1 VAAREHVGPSVP
13 QPIATLAR
21 VADLEPLLRFWRAL
35 DSAFET
41 VEPAWWGGVVADSR
55 FPGIWDVNYARVET
69 DDAALSLGEVESS
82 LLPVMDRIGARHV
95 HMVVFHPEQLT
106 ALLSEASTR
115 GDRLSWDTVMELRG
129 EAPDAPSGIDVEEVD
144 PNDPSFWPA
153 YRASLGEFHIIEED
167 AIRQLVDI
175 ERDVLIPA
183 GKRWFAV
190 READHPRALGSL
202 IGMEAVGYVDHV
214 VTFPEARRKGYAGA
228 VVRRI
233 AEEARRSNLDRVYL
247 LTEPGAQAASL
258 YERLGFEA
266 IGHIA
271 STLRQR

>member
-1 VAAREHVGPSVP
+1 MAE
-13 QPIATLAR
+13 
-21 VADLEPLLRFWRAL
+21 LEPLLRFWRAL

-55 FPGIWDVNYARVET
+55 FPAIWDVNYARVET

-95 HMVVFHPEQLT
+95 HMVVFHPEELT

-129 EAPDAPSGIDVEEVD
+129 EAPDAASEIDVEEVD

-153 YRASLGEFHIIEED
+153 YRASLGEFHITEQD
-167 AIRQLVDI
+167 AIRQLLDI

-190 READHPRALGSL
+190 RDAGRLLALGSL
-202 IGMEAVGYVDHV
+202 IGVEGEGYVDHV
-214 VTFPEARRKGYAGA
+214 VTIPEARRRGYAGA

-233 AEEARRSNLDRVYL
+233 SEEARRSNLDRVYL
-247 LTEPGAQAASL
+247 LTEPEAQAASL

>member
-1 VAAREHVGPSVP
+1 
-13 QPIATLAR
+13 
-21 VADLEPLLRFWRAL
+21 
-35 DSAFET
+35 
-41 VEPAWWGGVVADSR
+41 VADSR

-69 DDAALSLGEVESS
+69 DDAALLLAEVESS
-82 LLPVMDRIGARHV
+82 IVPVMDRVGAGHT

-106 ALLSEASTR
+106 ALLSEASSR
-115 GDRLSWDTVMELRG
+115 GDRVSWDTAMELRG
-129 EAPDAPSGIDVEEVD
+129 QAPDETGGVDVEEVD

-153 YRASLGEFHIIEED
+153 YRGSLGEFQITEKD

-190 READHPRALGSL
+190 REAGRPRALGSL
-202 IGMEAVGYVDHV
+202 IGMEGVGYVDHV
-214 VTFPEARRKGYAGA
+214 VTFPEARRRGYAGA

-233 AEEARRSNLDRVYL
+233 LGEAHRSDLDHLYL
-247 LTEPGAQAASL
+247 LVELGAEAASL
-258 YERLGFEA
+258 YKRLGFEA

-271 STLRQR
+271 STLRPRR

>member
-1 VAAREHVGPSVP
+1 
-13 QPIATLAR
+13 

-35 DSAFET
+35 DLAFES

-82 LLPVMDRIGARHV
+82 LLPVMDRIGARHT

-115 GDRLSWDTVMELRG
+115 GDRLSWDTAMELRG
-129 EAPDAPSGIDVEEVD
+129 QAPDAPSAIDVDEVD
-144 PNDPSFWPA
+144 PRDPSFGPA
-153 YRASLGEFHIIEED
+153 YRGSLGEFQITEED
-167 AIRQLVDI
+167 AIRQLEDI

-190 READHPRALGSL
+190 REAGRPRALGSL
-202 IGMEAVGYVDHV
+202 IGMEGVGYVDHV
-214 VTFPEARRKGYAGA
+214 VTFPEARRRGYAGA

-233 AEEARRSNLDRVYL
+233 AEEARRSDLDHLYL
-247 LTEPGAQAASL
+247 LAEPGAEAVAL

-271 STLRQR
+271 STLRPR

>member
-1 VAAREHVGPSVP
+1 
-13 QPIATLAR
+13 

-69 DDAALSLGEVESS
+69 DDAALSLAEVESS
-82 LLPVMDRIGARHV
+82 LLPVMDRVGARHT
-95 HMVVFHPEQLT
+95 HMVVFHPEQLA

-115 GDRLSWDTVMELRG
+115 GDRVSWDTAMELRRQ
-129 EAPDAPSGIDVEEVD
+129 APEETGGIDVEEVD
-144 PNDPSFWPA
+144 LHDPSFWPA
-153 YRASLGEFHIIEED
+153 YRGSLGEFRITEED
-167 AIRQLVDI
+167 AIRQLEDI

-190 READHPRALGSL
+190 REAGRPRALGSL
-202 IGMEAVGYVDHV
+202 IGMEGVGYVDHV
-214 VTFPEARRKGYAGA
+214 VTFPEARRRGYAGA

-233 AEEARRSNLDRVYL
+233 AEAARSSDLDHLYL
-247 LTEPGAQAASL
+247 LTEPGAEAASL

-266 IGHIA
+266 IGLIA
-271 STLRQR
+271 STLRPR

>member
-1 VAAREHVGPSVP
+1 
-13 QPIATLAR
+13 

-35 DSAFET
+35 DSAFES
-41 VEPAWWGGVVADSR
+41 VEPTWWGGVVADSR

-82 LLPVMDRIGARHV
+82 LLPVMDRIGARHT

-115 GDRLSWDTVMELRG
+115 GDRLSWDTAMELRG
-129 EAPDAPSGIDVEEVD
+129 QAPDAPSAIDVDEVD
-144 PNDPSFWPA
+144 PRDPSFGPA
-153 YRASLGEFHIIEED
+153 YRGSLGEFQITEED
-167 AIRQLVDI
+167 AIRQLEDI

-190 READHPRALGSL
+190 REAGRPRALGSL
-202 IGMEAVGYVDHV
+202 IGMEGVGYVDHV
-214 VTFPEARRKGYAGA
+214 VTFPEARRRGYAGA

-233 AEEARRSNLDRVYL
+233 AEEARRSDLDHLYL
-247 LTEPGAQAASL
+247 LAEPGAEAVAL

-266 IGHIA
+266 IGQMA
-271 STLRQR
+271 STLRPR

>member
-1 VAAREHVGPSVP
+1 
-13 QPIATLAR
+13 

-41 VEPAWWGGVVADSR
+41 VQPTWWGGVVADSR

-69 DDAALSLGEVESS
+69 DDAALSLPEVESS
-82 LLPVMDRIGARHV
+82 LLPLMDRTGARHT
-95 HMVVFHPEQLT
+95 HMVVFRPEQLT
-106 ALLSEASTR
+106 ALLSQASTR
-115 GDRLSWDTVMELRG
+115 GDRVSWDTAMELQGR
-129 EAPDAPSGIDVEEVD
+129 APDEPGGVDVEEVD
-144 PNDPSFWPA
+144 PHDPGFWPA
-153 YRASLGEFHIIEED
+153 YRESLGEFRITEED
-167 AIRQLVDI
+167 AIRQLEDI

-190 READHPRALGSL
+190 REAGRPRALGSL
-202 IGMEAVGYVDHV
+202 IGVEGVGYVDHV
-214 VTFPEARRKGYAGA
+214 VTFPEARRRGYAGA

-233 AEEARRSNLDRVYL
+233 VGEARRSDLDQLYL
-247 LTEPGAQAASL
+247 LVELGAKAASL

-271 STLRQR
+271 STLRPRSAATRGDRRDRSPSRPG

>member
-1 VAAREHVGPSVP
+1 MAG
-13 QPIATLAR
+13 
-21 VADLEPLLRFWRAL
+21 LEPLLRFWRAL

-41 VEPAWWGGVVADSR
+41 VEPSWWGGVVADSR
-55 FPGIWDVNYARVET
+55 FPDIWDVNYARVET
-69 DDAALSLGEVESS
+69 DDDALSLAEVESS

-95 HMVVFHPEQLT
+95 HLVVFHPERLT

-129 EAPDAPSGIDVEEVD
+129 EAPDAPSAIEVEEID
-144 PNDPSFWPA
+144 PHDPSFWPA
-153 YRASLGEFHIIEED
+153 YRVSLGEFRITEQD

-190 READHPRALGSL
+190 REARRAQALGSL
-202 IGMEAVGYVDHV
+202 MGMEGVGYVDHI
-214 VTFPEARRKGYAGA
+214 VTFPDARRRGYAGA

-233 AEEARRSNLDRVYL
+233 AEEARRSNLDHLYL
-247 LTEPGAQAASL
+247 LVEPGADAIAL

-271 STLRQR
+271 STLRPR

>member
-1 VAAREHVGPSVP
+1 M
-13 QPIATLAR
+13 
-21 VADLEPLLRFWRAL
+21 ADLEPLLRFWRAL
-35 DSAFET
+35 DLAFES

-82 LLPVMDRIGARHV
+82 LLPVMDRIGARHT

-115 GDRLSWDTVMELRG
+115 GDRLSWDTAMELRG
-129 EAPDAPSGIDVEEVD
+129 QAPDAPSAIDVDEVD
-144 PNDPSFWPA
+144 PRDPSFGPA
-153 YRASLGEFHIIEED
+153 YRGSLGEFQITEED
-167 AIRQLVDI
+167 AIRQLEDI

-190 READHPRALGSL
+190 REAGRPRALGSL
-202 IGMEAVGYVDHV
+202 IGMEGVGYVDHV
-214 VTFPEARRKGYAGA
+214 VTFPETRRRGYAGA

-233 AEEARRSNLDRVYL
+233 AEEARRSDLDHLYL
-247 LTEPGAQAASL
+247 LAEPGAEAAAL

-266 IGHIA
+266 IAHIA
-271 STLRQR
+271 STLRPR

>member
-1 VAAREHVGPSVP
+1 M
-13 QPIATLAR
+13 
-21 VADLEPLLRFWRAL
+21 ADLEPLLRFWRAL

-41 VEPAWWGGVVADSR
+41 VEPTWWGGVVSDSR
-55 FPGIWDVNYARVET
+55 FPDIWDVNYARVET
-69 DDAALSLGEVESS
+69 DDAALSVAEVESS

-95 HMVVFHPEQLT
+95 HMVVFHPQRLT

-129 EAPDAPSGIDVEEVD
+129 ETSDAPSAIDVEEID
-144 PNDPSFWPA
+144 PHDPSFWPA
-153 YRASLGEFHIIEED
+153 YRRSLAEFRITEED
-167 AIRQLVDI
+167 AIRQLVEI
-175 ERDVLIPA
+175 ERDVLTPA

-190 READHPRALGSL
+190 REARRPQALGSL
-202 IGMEAVGYVDHV
+202 MGMEGVGYVDHI
-214 VTFPEARRKGYAGA
+214 VTFPEARRRGYAGA

-233 AEEARRSNLDRVYL
+233 AQVARRSDLDHLYL
-247 LTEPGAQAASL
+247 LAEPGAEAVAL

-271 STLRQR
+271 STLRPR

>member
-1 VAAREHVGPSVP
+1 
-13 QPIATLAR
+13 

-35 DSAFET
+35 DSAFDT
-41 VEPAWWGGVVADSR
+41 VQPTWWGGVAADSR
-55 FPGIWDVNYARVET
+55 FPDIWDVNYARVET
-69 DDAALSLGEVESS
+69 DDAALSVAEVESS

-129 EAPDAPSGIDVEEVD
+129 ETPGAPSAIDVEEID
-144 PNDPSFWPA
+144 PHDPSFWPA
-153 YRASLGEFHIIEED
+153 YRRSLGEFRITEQD
-167 AIRQLVDI
+167 AIGQLVDI
-175 ERDVLIPA
+175 ERGVLTPA

-190 READHPRALGSL
+190 REAGHTQALGSL
-202 IGMEAVGYVDHV
+202 MGIEGVGYVDHI
-214 VTFPEARRKGYAGA
+214 VTFPEARRRGYAGA

-233 AEEARRSNLDRVYL
+233 AEEARRSDLDHLFL
-247 LTEPGAQAASL
+247 LAEPEADAVAL
-258 YERLGFEA
+258 YERLGFDA

-271 STLRQR
+271 STLRSR

>member
-1 VAAREHVGPSVP
+1 
-13 QPIATLAR
+13 
-21 VADLEPLLRFWRAL
+21 VADLEPLLRFWQAL
-35 DSAFET
+35 DSAFES

-69 DDAALSLGEVESS
+69 DDPGLSLAEVESS
-82 LLPVMDRIGARHV
+82 LLPVMGRAGARHA

-115 GDRLSWDTVMELRG
+115 GDRLSWDTAMELRG
-129 EAPDAPSGIDVEEVD
+129 PAPDPPSVIDVEEVD
-144 PNDPSFWPA
+144 PHDPSFWLA
-153 YRASLGEFHIIEED
+153 YRGSLGEFQITEED

-175 ERDVLIPA
+175 EREVLIPA

-190 READHPRALGSL
+190 LEDGRPRALGSL
-202 IGMEAVGYVDHV
+202 IGMEGVGYVDHV
-214 VTFPEARRKGYAGA
+214 VTFPESRRRGYGGA
-228 VVRRI
+228 IVRRI
-233 AEEARRSNLDRVYL
+233 ALEASGSGLGHVYL
-247 LTEPGAQAASL
+247 LAEHGADAVSL

-271 STLRQR
+271 STLRPLSGLGPVIL

>member
-1 VAAREHVGPSVP
+1 M
-13 QPIATLAR
+13 
-21 VADLEPLLRFWRAL
+21 ADLEPLLRFWRAL
-35 DSAFET
+35 DLAFES

-82 LLPVMDRIGARHV
+82 LLPVMDRIGARHT

-115 GDRLSWDTVMELRG
+115 GDRLSWDTAMELRG
-129 EAPDAPSGIDVEEVD
+129 QAPDAPSAIDVDEVD
-144 PNDPSFWPA
+144 PRDPSFGPA
-153 YRASLGEFHIIEED
+153 YRGSLGEFQITEED
-167 AIRQLVDI
+167 AIRQLEDI

-190 READHPRALGSL
+190 REAGRPRALGSL
-202 IGMEAVGYVDHV
+202 IGMEGVGYVDHV
-214 VTFPEARRKGYAGA
+214 VTFPEARRRGYAGA

-233 AEEARRSNLDRVYL
+233 AEEARRSDLDHLYL
-247 LTEPGAQAASL
+247 LAEPGAEAAAL

-266 IGHIA
+266 IAHIA
-271 STLRQR
+271 STLRPR

>member
-1 VAAREHVGPSVP
+1 MSN
-13 QPIATLAR
+13 I
-21 VADLEPLLRFWRAL
+21 EPLLRFWRAL
-35 DSAFET
+35 DFAFET

-69 DDAALSLGEVESS
+69 DDAALSLAEVESS
-82 LLPVMDRIGARHV
+82 LLPVMDRVRARHT

-115 GDRLSWDTVMELRG
+115 GDRVSWDTAMELRRQ
-129 EAPDAPSGIDVEEVD
+129 APEETGGVDVEEVD

-153 YRASLGEFHIIEED
+153 YRGSLGEFRITEEG

-190 READHPRALGSL
+190 REAGRPRALGSL
-202 IGMEAVGYVDHV
+202 IGMEGVGYVDHV
-214 VTFPEARRKGYAGA
+214 VTFPEARRRGYAGA

-233 AEEARRSNLDRVYL
+233 AEEARSSDLDHLYL
-247 LTEPGAQAASL
+247 LTEPGAGAASL

-266 IGHIA
+266 IGLIA
-271 STLRQR
+271 STLRPR

>member
-1 VAAREHVGPSVP
+1 M
-13 QPIATLAR
+13 
-21 VADLEPLLRFWRAL
+21 ADLEPLLRFWRAL

-41 VEPAWWGGVVADSR
+41 VEPSWWGGVVADSR
-55 FPGIWDVNYARVET
+55 FPDIWDVNYARVET
-69 DDAALSLGEVESS
+69 DDAALSLAEVESS
-82 LLPVMDRIGARHV
+82 LVPVMDRIGARHI
-95 HMVVFHPEQLT
+95 HMVVFHPERLT

-129 EAPDAPSGIDVEEVD
+129 EAPDAPSAIDVEEID
-144 PNDPSFWPA
+144 PHDPSFWPA
-153 YRASLGEFHIIEED
+153 YRGSLGEFRITEHD

-190 READHPRALGSL
+190 REARRARALGSL
-202 IGMEAVGYVDHV
+202 VGMEGVGYVDHI
-214 VTFPEARRKGYAGA
+214 VTFPEARRRGYAGA

-233 AEEARRSNLDRVYL
+233 AEEAHRTDLDHLYL
-247 LTEPGAQAASL
+247 LAEPGAEAVAL

-271 STLRQR
+271 STLRPR